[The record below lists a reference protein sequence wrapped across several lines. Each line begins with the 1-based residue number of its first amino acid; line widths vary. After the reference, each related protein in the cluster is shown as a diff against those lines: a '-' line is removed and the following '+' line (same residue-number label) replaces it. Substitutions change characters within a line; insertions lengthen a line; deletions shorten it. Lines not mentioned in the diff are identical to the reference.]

1 MPPSRKFSS
10 PLSSATPSPNLPPR
24 LEAEETKPDPELDL
38 DLDLNGPS
46 SAMTVGVEATD
57 DARSRLSSE
66 LSEELDD
73 DEELGDRD
81 GEGEGNAEGQ
91 EEDEDEDGDD
101 GEGDDG
107 RDVRS
112 LTSDTVP
119 RSPRTESDLTEEPDL
134 PDEELDEEAEG
145 DDEGEEIKLE
155 NFDEEPQQGAKTEP
169 EPETIEVEPE
179 DEPNDADADAEAEA
193 DVDEDEDKTNVLP
206 RSKRVKRIES
216 VSMSGSPSLTPPPPS
231 VKGKPRGLPKLSISP
246 RVTRAN
252 GSQSQDMA
260 DVGAEGDDNGD
271 SVDGLDGGLAEDEAQ
286 DEEQDDEDDREG
298 DGDGDENDEE
308 GEGDVTMRPGDDL
321 GVDMEVDEAD
331 VVAPED
337 APADVDADAEVD
349 VEAEAE
355 AEAEEAEAEAPEPAE
370 GEDGEQQEDEAAE
383 EEGDVD
389 AVETASQLTLPLRL
403 GTHSH
408 TSHAPPPTAA
418 ALRSLLMLEIKF
430 AALRDRLYI
439 ERMEEAAAEEEMI
452 HDGTHPALTYLYKT
466 LAGRREKL
474 HEVASR
480 RHQQTLEEL
489 VKAREAEKD
498 AVWTWW
504 TDERDQ
510 LHWEEFEQTWSKRR
524 RLAREKNEIETPRP
538 AKPIP
543 RPTDRLAGKG
553 FNWAQGAV
561 PSRLS
566 MDDAAADLALM
577 ENRRPVQYSRH
588 ASPAVFTQQSHSG
601 YPASAAA
608 GPSTQTSYAAYPAN
622 QSYSKAGGTS
632 TADHSRHTH
641 PEAHPHAHA
650 HAHSTAPARP
660 PQQPSQQQQQQ
671 QQPARPQQS
680 TAQMFNQLASGGQV
694 EHSGSAPSTS
704 GSGGTASQVGQ
715 QAQVP
720 RREGRTVPTTSTM
733 FGGLVAKEPV
743 KVESASAGG
752 TNGLPSSSG
761 SGWGTGLGLGL
772 GGMGG
777 MGGNKLVNG
786 HNKEAVPGSGPAPA
800 GASVPSSGPGP
811 GARMGA
817 GAGAGA
823 GAHSGLGGQSNGPNQ
838 PSSAAGAAQST
849 APTTGD
855 KRPTPPSAA
864 APERRY
870 GLADY
875 LGGSPSGAFGSFS
888 AGLGKVGVLSPPN
901 VGLGDHD
908 GAAFMS
914 RAGTITARGFTR
926 RNETGGLEW
935 DGTRKRER
943 GLATFEKA
951 QRSSSYKNTIVGLPA
966 SLSHENTTPNM
977 PIVDTCASF
986 STSAIAPRASAL
998 SLASTRSS
1006 TTPLHAGPVPLAN
1019 GRTAAAM

>member
-10 PLSSATPSPNLPPR
+10 PLSSATPSPNLQPK
-24 LEAEETKPDPELDL
+24 LEAEETKPDPELVL
-38 DLDLNGPS
+38 DLDRPS
-46 SAMTVGVEATD
+46 TATVAAEATD

-73 DEELGDRD
+73 DEELGDR
-81 GEGEGNAEGQ
+81 GGEREGEGNAEAQ
-91 EEDEDEDGDD
+91 EEDDDEDEDGDGVD
-101 GEGDDG
+101 GEADDG
-107 RDVRS
+107 RDDRS

-145 DDEGEEIKLE
+145 EDEEEEIKLE
-155 NFDEEPQQGAKTEP
+155 HLGEEALKGAEP
-169 EPETIEVEPE
+169 EPESEIIDAQPAYES
-179 DEPNDADADAEAEA
+179 NDADADADA

-252 GSQSQDMA
+252 GGQSQDMA
-260 DVGAEGDDNGD
+260 DVGAKGEDNGD

-286 DEEQDDEDDREG
+286 DEDQDDEDDG
-298 DGDGDENDEE
+298 DADENDEE
-308 GEGDVTMRPGDDL
+308 GDGDVTMRPGDDL
-321 GVDMEVDEAD
+321 GADMEVDEAD

-337 APADVDADAEVD
+337 APADADADADVD

-355 AEAEEAEAEAPEPAE
+355 AEAEAEEAEAPEPAE
-370 GEDGEQQEDEAAE
+370 GEDGEQQEDETAE

-389 AVETASQLTLPLRL
+389 AAETASQLTLPLRF
-403 GTHSH
+403 GAHSH

-622 QSYSKAGGTS
+622 QSYSKAGGSS

-641 PEAHPHAHA
+641 PEAHAHAHA

-660 PQQPSQQQQQQ
+660 PQQPSQQQQQ

-694 EHSGSAPSTS
+694 EHSGSAPSRS
-704 GSGGTASQVGQ
+704 GSGGTPSQVGQ

-720 RREGRTVPTTSTM
+720 RREGRTVPTSSTI
-733 FGGLVAKEPV
+733 FGGLMAKEPV

-752 TNGLPSSSG
+752 TNGLPSASG

-786 HNKEAVPGSGPAPA
+786 HNKEAVSGPGPVSA
-800 GASVPSSGPGP
+800 GASVSSSGPGP

-817 GAGAGA
+817 GVA
-823 GAHSGLGGQSNGPNQ
+823 AHSGLGGQSNGPNQ
-838 PSSAAGAAQST
+838 PSSAAGLAPST

-901 VGLGDHD
+901 VGLG
-908 GAAFMS
+908 ARSPFS
-914 RAGTITARGFTR
+914 AGNSPGQQQTTTVP
-926 RNETGGLEW
+926 
-935 DGTRKRER
+935 
-943 GLATFEKA
+943 
-951 QRSSSYKNTIVGLPA
+951 RS
-966 SLSHENTTPNM
+966 
-977 PIVDTCASF
+977 
-986 STSAIAPRASAL
+986 
-998 SLASTRSS
+998 
-1006 TTPLHAGPVPLAN
+1006 
-1019 GRTAAAM
+1019 